1 MAPATDGP
9 VIGGAYAISAA
20 PPAPPPPNAKGPGAG
35 NLSGFVL
42 IIAICAGIVA
52 KLAQKALKHRPS
64 AAMREAQKKA
74 QVEERDGNRARVE
87 AMEAERAEREKERLA
102 REKAEAE
109 ELARRQ
115 VICDERGEVEMTVSA
130 DTEVVMKRDN
140 ATAPVE
146 VIVTA
151 RVGISEGATESAS
164 FRSADEARVASLPLC
179 STVAAKAMT
188 AYGSDARLQ
197 DMMGNGPLSRLPG
210 MDDLEFEHWT
220 RVMQA
225 RMDSEM
231 RTAIVRCGAALEVKL
246 RESKRGGTEKSKAT
260 IRFKRRCLPAED
272 EENIVHRMES
282 AVDAVAGEIIEEIEG
297 PSGGCDAA
305 SDILAAV
312 EFYELGQ
319 LHGLHPSVVFPAEH
333 PKTGLSGAL
342 MASILTLSHFIK
354 RAERAYADDIRVGE
368 RARQLAA
375 TLVGRSA
382 SKQGSWRCLLYTSP
396 SPRDATLS
404 RMPSSA

>member
-1 MAPATDGP
+1 MGREMSEEERA
-9 VIGGAYAISAA
+9 
-20 PPAPPPPNAKGPGAG
+20 
-35 NLSGFVL
+35 
-42 IIAICAGIVA
+42 
-52 KLAQKALKHRPS
+52 
-64 AAMREAQKKA
+64 REAALRAERRAREAEAERARRRARDEEEAAEKA
-74 QVEERDGNRARVE
+74 REEERMRLRAE
-87 AMEAERAEREKERLA
+87 AEARAAEEEEKRREEMRAELRRRNAEEKERLEARLKAEAEAKAAQLAAERAEREKERLA

-151 RVGISEGATESAS
+151 RVGISEGVTESAS

-272 EENIVHRMES
+272 EENIVHQNGVR
-282 AVDAVAGEIIEEIEG
+282 
-297 PSGGCDAA
+297 GGR
-305 SDILAAV
+305 
-312 EFYELGQ
+312 G
-319 LHGLHPSVVFPAEH
+319 G
-333 PKTGLSGAL
+333 G
-342 MASILTLSHFIK
+342 
-354 RAERAYADDIRVGE
+354 
-368 RARQLAA
+368 
-375 TLVGRSA
+375 
-382 SKQGSWRCLLYTSP
+382 
-396 SPRDATLS
+396 
-404 RMPSSA
+404 